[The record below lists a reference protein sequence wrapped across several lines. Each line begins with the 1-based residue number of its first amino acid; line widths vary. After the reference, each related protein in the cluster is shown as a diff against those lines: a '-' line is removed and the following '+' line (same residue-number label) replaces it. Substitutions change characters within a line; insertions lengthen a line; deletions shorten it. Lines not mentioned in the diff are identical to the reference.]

1 MQVRLA
7 EIVRQLDARQ
17 LRVRPSAATGSRIRR
32 LFVRSTN
39 GRDCSTVD
47 DELKHVPD
55 AGSYAPVRV
64 LVDERADSVHLSY
77 DKMAN
82 LLAPNANAASL
93 VELDRKVEKI
103 MQQAA
108 A

>member
-1 MQVRLA
+1 MKDL
-7 EIVRQLDARQ
+7 
-17 LRVRPSAATGSRIRR
+17 LRFS
-32 LFVRSTN
+32 N

-55 AGSYAPVRV
+55 AGFYAPVTV

-82 LLAPNANAASL
+82 LLAPNANAAGGTGQKS
-93 VELDRKVEKI
+93 RKDN
-103 MQQAA
+103 AA
-108 A
+108 SGGLRNKT

>member
-17 LRVRPSAATGSRIRR
+17 LRARPSATGSRIRR

-39 GRDCSTVD
+39 GRGCSTVD

-55 AGSYAPVRV
+55 ASSYAPVTV
-64 LVDERADSVHLSY
+64 FVDERADSVHLSY
-77 DKMAN
+77 DKMAD
-82 LLAPNANAASL
+82 LLAPNTNGAAL
-93 VELDRKVEKI
+93 MELDRKVEKI